1 MIFKHSLETHFYLF
15 LQYIRDKYFS
25 ESLLYSSCSHLSDTQ
40 SENLASFEF
49 CKEGFLLV
57 KGGMVS
63 DSLESSFRKD
73 YRNTLLKRDK

>member
-1 MIFKHSLETHFYLF
+1 MIFKHSIETHFYLF
-15 LQYIRDKYFS
+15 LQYICDKYFS
-25 ESLLYSSCSHLSDTQ
+25 ESLLNSSCSYLPDSQ

-57 KGGMVS
+57 EGCMVS
-63 DSLESSFRKD
+63 DGLESSFRKD